1 MDREVL
7 RVDKEYNEGMNE
19 FYEWE
24 TSKWTSNIVMQ
35 WTLPWLLNSSSQV
48 YQVCNVLSAF

>member
-7 RVDKEYNEGMNE
+7 RVDKEYNEGINE

-24 TSKWTSNIVMQ
+24 TSKWTSNIVTQ
-35 WTLPWLLNSSSQV
+35 
-48 YQVCNVLSAF
+48 